1 MWFEI
6 GAEEETVRG
15 AMIGLIQLSRKS
27 IVAHYEHIWGICE
40 VGKTHIT
47 MSIDLYVDTYIY
59 VVMECCMFLGNCL
72 AKTIGSNSLGNLL
85 VTRINKDIQRLR
97 TIISG
102 SRSLRTM
109 YTVRIC

>member
-1 MWFEI
+1 MDLVSVCVCAICETLQGVDCVVAKRKSALILMVVGPWDVCGWFEI

-59 VVMECCMFLGNCL
+59 IYGYGVLHVFG
-72 AKTIGSNSLGNLL
+72 
-85 VTRINKDIQRLR
+85 
-97 TIISG
+97 
-102 SRSLRTM
+102 
-109 YTVRIC
+109 